1 MMVTNEHSLVQ
12 KVMSADKRFTPTVML
27 KVQDRQDAR
36 GRDRTKARLYLDTN
50 ALERS
55 ENQ

>member
-1 MMVTNEHSLVQ
+1 MMVMNEHSLFQ

-27 KVQDRQDAR
+27 KVQDRQDAW
-36 GRDRTKARLYLDTN
+36 GRNRTRTRLYLDTN
-50 ALERS
+50 ALKRP